1 VPGFRRRRGGVE
13 VRLSAGET
21 AVLRQVVSEVEALL
35 TGAPDAAPSSTTGG
49 SPGDPLEE
57 LVGLTSGPV
66 PPPADPALARLLPDG
81 YTADPEAAAELRR
94 LTEASLRAAKVAD
107 ASVVLDRLPRAS
119 GTVRLDDE
127 TAGSWLRALN
137 DVRLALGTR
146 LEVTED
152 LDPTA
157 IDPDDPA
164 AEARTVYLWL
174 GWLQETLVEA
184 LTGAP

>member
-1 VPGFRRRRGGVE
+1 VE

-35 TGAPDAAPSSTTGG
+35 SGAPGTGTPS
-49 SPGDPLEE
+49 GDPLEE
-57 LVGLTSGPV
+57 LAGLTPGPV
-66 PPPADPALARLLPDG
+66 TPPADPALARLLPDG
-81 YTADPEAAAELRR
+81 YAEDPEAAAELRR

-107 ASVVLDRLPRAS
+107 ASVVLDRLPRES
-119 GTVRLDDE
+119 GTVRLTEE
-127 TAGSWLRALN
+127 TAESWLRALN

-157 IDPDDPA
+157 IDPDDPR
-164 AEARTVYLWL
+164 AEARMVYLWL

-184 LTGAP
+184 LSDAP